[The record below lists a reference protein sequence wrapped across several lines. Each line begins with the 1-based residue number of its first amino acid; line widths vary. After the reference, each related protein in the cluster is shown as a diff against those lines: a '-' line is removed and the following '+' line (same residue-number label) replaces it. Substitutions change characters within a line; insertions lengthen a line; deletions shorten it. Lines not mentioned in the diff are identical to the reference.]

1 MGMAKSQLQSLQ
13 VLRGFAALAVVVHH
27 SVRAVT
33 VNRPADLILPTPPI
47 LANAHLVELGAS
59 GVDVFFVLSGFLMVF
74 IARPYV
80 EMQKPI
86 WDFIAHRIIRIWP
99 LYVLITILECLL
111 ELKTAAHSGVLPFDI
126 RPVRLLSIFFVP
138 SFDEKGLLQ
147 PIIGP
152 GWTLNYEFLFYACFA
167 FILMIARKNL
177 LSGLTALISVLF
189 LIGMAMPKGSVAHTF
204 LFNGVVFE
212 FLLGAIIAQLFLQ
225 DRLPK
230 IPAIW
235 FFSLGA
241 VILAGCSPWSDDSWR
256 FFTRGLPAALV
267 FIGMLR
273 LSDFAGWPKPLL
285 LLGNASYS
293 IYLIHI
299 IIVYPVTLH
308 IMTASFR
315 HRILL
320 GWSESVAAAA
330 AVIGALGAGVACY
343 ILIEKPLLTLCRGF
357 YARVLPHVAPPIT
370 KKAIGAA

>member
-13 VLRGFAALAVVVHH
+13 VLRGFAALAVVIHH

-33 VNRPADLILPTPPI
+33 VNRPPDLVLPTPAI
-47 LANAHLVELGAS
+47 LANTHLVELGAS

-74 IARPYV
+74 IAGPYV
-80 EMQKPI
+80 EKRKPI

-99 LYVLITILECLL
+99 LYVLVTILECLL
-111 ELKTAAHSGVLPFDI
+111 ELKTAAHSGVVPFDI
-126 RPVRLLSIFFVP
+126 RPVRLLSVFFVP

-152 GWTLNYEFLFYACFA
+152 GWTLNYEFLFYFCFA
-167 FILMIARKNL
+167 VVLLVMRKNL
-177 LSGLTALISVLF
+177 LAGLTALISVLF
-189 LIGMAMPKGSVAHTF
+189 LVGMALPDGSVAHVF

-212 FLLGAIIAQLFLQ
+212 FVLGAVIGDLFLKDRLLKISGIWFFVLGAI
-225 DRLPK
+225 
-230 IPAIW
+230 
-235 FFSLGA
+235 
-241 VILAGCSPWSDDSWR
+241 ILAGCSPWSDDSWR

-273 LSDFAGWPKPLL
+273 LSDFSAWPKPLL

-299 IIVYPVTLH
+299 IVVYPVTLH
-308 IMTASFR
+308 IMKASF
-315 HRILL
+315 HHGILL
-320 GWSESVAAAA
+320 GWSESVAATAG
-330 AVIGALGAGVACY
+330 VLSSIGVGVACY
-343 ILIEKPLLTLCRGF
+343 MLVEKPLLTLCRRF
-357 YARVLPHVAPPIT
+357 YAQILPERGSPIT